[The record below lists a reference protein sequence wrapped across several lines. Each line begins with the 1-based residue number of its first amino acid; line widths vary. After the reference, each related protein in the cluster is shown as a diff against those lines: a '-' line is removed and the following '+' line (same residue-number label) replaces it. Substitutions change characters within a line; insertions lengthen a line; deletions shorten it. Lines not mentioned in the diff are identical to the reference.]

1 MRCGFVVNLY
11 KLENQVQWRGL
22 KLMPTNIMVCDIC
35 EDIPQRQLGT
45 IILSPDPP
53 GLPGALPEP
62 YAVDEYWPRLLQGGQ
77 PRYLQGMLPR
87 YLQISKYYD
96 E

>member
-1 MRCGFVVNLY
+1 MIFNLV
-11 KLENQVQWRGL
+11 KLQTQSEWRGL
-22 KLMPTNIMVCDIC
+22 KLMPINLSVCPTCLD
-35 EDIPQRQLGT
+35 DPQRQLGT
-45 IILSPDPP
+45 IVLPPDPP
-53 GLPGALPEP
+53 PLMGALPEP

-87 YLQISKYYD
+87 YLQISKYFD

>member
-1 MRCGFVVNLY
+1 MVNLY
-11 KLENQVQWRGL
+11 KLENQPQWRGL
-22 KLMPTNIMVCDIC
+22 KLMPTNIMVCDMC
-35 EDIPQRQLGT
+35 FDVPQRQLGS
-45 IILSPDPP
+45 IILSADPP
-53 GLPGALPEP
+53 ALPGALPEP